1 MFQRSIFIKKDIELY
16 ISLRTIP
23 IIVNGEIV
31 GVYIVTRDVTRQVLN
46 EMRTEYLAY
55 YDQLTGLMNRI
66 SCANKLNTLLNDNT
80 EFALVFIDLDEFHLI
95 NDTFGHKEGDKVL
108 QKVTECLSSF
118 EIAGMHLFREHDDQF
133 VMLIENIT
141 KERVEELPKTY

>member
-1 MFQRSIFIKKDIELY
+1 MKKIFKLYLRDRCKEKQNKLFQKKYVHKEGYELY

-31 GVYIVTRDVTRQVLN
+31 GIYIVTRDVTRQVLN

-66 SCANKLNTLLNDNT
+66 SCTNKLNT
-80 EFALVFIDLDEFHLI
+80 F
-95 NDTFGHKEGDKVL
+95 
-108 QKVTECLSSF
+108 
-118 EIAGMHLFREHDDQF
+118 
-133 VMLIENIT
+133 
-141 KERVEELPKTY
+141 

>member
-1 MFQRSIFIKKDIELY
+1 MFQKKYIHKEGYELY

-66 SCANKLNTLLNDNT
+66 SCANKLNTLLNDNI
-80 EFALVFIDLDEFHLI
+80 EFALVL
-95 NDTFGHKEGDKVL
+95 
-108 QKVTECLSSF
+108 
-118 EIAGMHLFREHDDQF
+118 
-133 VMLIENIT
+133 
-141 KERVEELPKTY
+141 